1 MESTTAFTAEEPPR
15 ISRREADKVYISPWP
30 KHQNLGVWQSDLI
43 KSVCLAANDGDRAAW
58 EAWLQPA
65 LRQNPDIDALN
76 DSGGQRFQSIDAKL
90 SIALSNVISQA
101 GDVAR
106 HVAIKLRLRTQA
118 SNRRATFVIG
128 REILA
133 MILEHFR
140 TPGQRETAFTM
151 EHIIQS
157 RYLGD
162 ANIETFYE
170 KWMEI
175 VSNMMPEDVP
185 QDDWLRDALYKKIRN
200 SNLMMYDIKQYE
212 SWLEGDPRR
221 TYQYL
226 INAIERH
233 IARIREDKH
242 VAAREKYAR
251 DFAGGGRPT
260 APTPTAPAP
269 PDANAKAK
277 AKANAKEK
285 AAPKPKAKSDAA
297 PVLPS
302 PQPKQHAKGKG
313 QGRKGKSKSRSAS
326 PRDKKKIP
334 CHFHFIKKS
343 CRKGKDCEYSHDQK
357 TFDASKSGGHG
368 KGGGKTPRGQS
379 PANKTKKIDEPCW
392 HWAKGKCRYGDKC
405 NKRHD
410 AHLFNTAPNTESPSS
425 KAAPALLYD
434 DSDVDEPPF
443 MIASN
448 VVKKKVKFNPQ
459 KDEVHIYEKKDYVK
473 SSRKSQTHSKGHN
486 KLGKTTDEVRKD
498 EQWAYSC
505 RLARSRG
512 KAMAIILDEKYDFR
526 DIDEVL
532 IIVGPSLDIVIR
544 IEHDD
549 DDITREVF
557 TENYVQHID
566 GRYGKRDNV
575 MCITVPVEEQ
585 DKRFIMD
592 SGSGHDL
599 ISAKKIDRMD
609 LPTYDDMVVNFHT
622 ANGVTSSTKRSDIK
636 FEAFDEP
643 AQVHILE
650 DTPSVMSMG
659 KRCIDLGY
667 SFIWP
672 SGKTPYMIDSNGDII
687 EMTVRDYIP
696 YINIDQKKKKGTP
709 SKISKIL
716 NVIGDEC
723 STSEGENMM
732 IIDGESGDELE
743 DLTDI
748 VRRSDSKSSKKAKV
762 KKVKRK
768 KKKTLSEV
776 AVGSD
781 PDYIEEMA
789 CHDVDDEPDDHGDEY
804 AEFDDDEYEPSIG
817 PDAEEGE
824 HDVEIEEIPE
834 GEAREDDDDVI
845 DVDEEDGGVRLSK
858 RGTLKNEARSKLHL
872 LTHRYKNPYCESCVR
887 AKMKHRKTFR
897 GAFQRKL
904 TKFGDL
910 ITFDYVDN
918 RRIAEQDY
926 GDDKTIF
933 VIRDRYTGMLQSYP
947 SARKDTDAVIR
958 AVKQFMGRRKIREA
972 YSDDA
977 PQFDKAMKALKIPMD
992 TSLAGKTKHNSLA
1005 ERTNQFVLVATTTC
1019 LLEAGI
1025 PPCSWMYAIRCVSH
1039 LLNIEPNDD
1048 EVSSWCKLHGEEFKG
1063 KMIPFGALVYFKPSD
1078 ARGRE
1083 QQHKFDP
1090 MGIPGVFAGYS
1101 LGPGLHWSRK
1111 YRVWALCDWTK
1122 QNLAYD
1128 AEKPIAKLRTPHYT
1142 EKVELKEPLEFPCKA
1157 EYERINV
1164 TIEGLKVKDRLDGN
1178 SEMLPP
1184 PPPDDDDDDD
1194 DGGGDDG
1201 GQPSSKALPEKSEG
1215 EREAERLLG
1224 RFDSPARMGPPGIDK
1239 PAHPDLDIP
1248 EGGPEHYSVGKA
1260 GDGIVYL
1267 NDDGEWV
1274 KLNARGHPYRI
1285 DERGRR
1291 RISSTTRPSKYSP
1304 EEWRKISP
1312 DVRKSIAK
1320 AEEKKAEAEVEKK
1333 KSDALI
1339 KAREEKKKKKEDKK
1353 SSKSKPKGEGDD
1365 HITGVAKPQDH
1376 VCKGK
1381 VFQFGKTSST
1391 PIGSGTNNSHETL
1404 SSSSDTD
1411 VPADDDFIIE
1421 WDEWSEVE
1429 SGRGPKATWHN
1440 EHMYDF
1446 SQGKVVATATL
1457 HDTEPNV
1464 HEPSNQNTNFHSFP
1478 CMPCI
1483 HQHDHHRDKI
1493 ATNDGGININKM
1505 FNTAVARPVARKEM
1519 MENEEA
1525 RKAMRKE
1532 GLGQHAAGV
1541 YDFSV
1546 VREYDDVVR
1555 EAKRN
1560 GTEVHM
1566 ARIHGICVEKNYQL
1580 PKGNPSRKFK
1590 GRGVLLGNQVKNQF
1604 WEAAFFQDL
1613 GNSPATFEASR
1624 WADFYGCLPG
1634 HGVKLADAIQAYIQ
1648 AVLTGPPCWVELPE
1662 DAWPDD
1668 IDFRKYRRPVVRLV
1682 KALYGHPDSGTMWEQ
1697 HCDRKVRELDFV
1709 PVGEEWPSMYFH
1721 KKLQLL
1727 LVIYVDDLK
1736 LAGPEE
1742 NLTKGWEML
1751 RSKLNIEPETDLGL
1765 YLGCI
1770 LSKGFSKLHD
1780 GTPVS
1785 TMTYDMEGLLKL
1797 SVERYLEIVGK
1808 DTKLKHVSTPSLPE
1822 ETKRHK
1828 SRAPCSGDPKKKVSC
1843 PWCSHEFDPD
1853 APEFY

>member
-1 MESTTAFTAEEPPR
+1 M
-15 ISRREADKVYISPWP
+15 YISPWP

-118 SNRRATFVIG
+118 SNRRATFVMG

-434 DSDVDEPPF
+434 DNDVDEPPF

-532 IIVGPSLDIVIR
+532 TIVGPSLDIVIR

-575 MCITVPVEEQ
+575 MCITVPVEER

-643 AQVHILE
+643 AQAHILE

-716 NVIGDEC
+716 NIIGDEC
-723 STSEGENMM
+723 STSEGENVMV
-732 IIDGESGDELE
+732 IDGESGDELE

-762 KKVKRK
+762 KKVRRK
-768 KKKTLSEV
+768 KDKTLPEV

-789 CHDVDDEPDDHGDEY
+789 CHDDDEPDDRGDEY

-824 HDVEIEEIPE
+824 YDVEIEEIPE

-872 LTHRYKNPYCESCVR
+872 LTHRCKNPYCESCVR

-992 TSLAGKTKHNSLA
+992 TSLAGKPS
-1005 ERTNQFVLVATTTC
+1005 TTPLQRGPT
-1019 LLEAGI
+1019 
-1025 PPCSWMYAIRCVSH
+1025 
-1039 LLNIEPNDD
+1039 
-1048 EVSSWCKLHGEEFKG
+1048 SSCW
-1063 KMIPFGALVYFKPSD
+1063 
-1078 ARGRE
+1078 
-1083 QQHKFDP
+1083 QQ
-1090 MGIPGVFAGYS
+1090 
-1101 LGPGLHWSRK
+1101 
-1111 YRVWALCDWTK
+1111 
-1122 QNLAYD
+1122 
-1128 AEKPIAKLRTPHYT
+1128 LRH
-1142 EKVELKEPLEFPCKA
+1142 
-1157 EYERINV
+1157 
-1164 TIEGLKVKDRLDGN
+1164 
-1178 SEMLPP
+1178 
-1184 PPPDDDDDDD
+1184 
-1194 DGGGDDG
+1194 
-1201 GQPSSKALPEKSEG
+1201 
-1215 EREAERLLG
+1215 
-1224 RFDSPARMGPPGIDK
+1224 
-1239 PAHPDLDIP
+1239 
-1248 EGGPEHYSVGKA
+1248 
-1260 GDGIVYL
+1260 VYL
-1267 NDDGEWV
+1267 RPAFLHVFGCTLLDVSVTCSTSNPMMMRSVLGASFMG
-1274 KLNARGHPYRI
+1274 KNSR
-1285 DERGRR
+1285 ER
-1291 RISSTTRPSKYSP
+1291 
-1304 EEWRKISP
+1304 
-1312 DVRKSIAK
+1312 
-1320 AEEKKAEAEVEKK
+1320 
-1333 KSDALI
+1333 
-1339 KAREEKKKKKEDKK
+1339 
-1353 SSKSKPKGEGDD
+1353 
-1365 HITGVAKPQDH
+1365 
-1376 VCKGK
+1376 
-1381 VFQFGKTSST
+1381 
-1391 PIGSGTNNSHETL
+1391 
-1404 SSSSDTD
+1404 
-1411 VPADDDFIIE
+1411 
-1421 WDEWSEVE
+1421 
-1429 SGRGPKATWHN
+1429 
-1440 EHMYDF
+1440 
-1446 SQGKVVATATL
+1446 
-1457 HDTEPNV
+1457 
-1464 HEPSNQNTNFHSFP
+1464 
-1478 CMPCI
+1478 
-1483 HQHDHHRDKI
+1483 
-1493 ATNDGGININKM
+1493 
-1505 FNTAVARPVARKEM
+1505 
-1519 MENEEA
+1519 
-1525 RKAMRKE
+1525 
-1532 GLGQHAAGV
+1532 
-1541 YDFSV
+1541 
-1546 VREYDDVVR
+1546 
-1555 EAKRN
+1555 
-1560 GTEVHM
+1560 
-1566 ARIHGICVEKNYQL
+1566 
-1580 PKGNPSRKFK
+1580 
-1590 GRGVLLGNQVKNQF
+1590 
-1604 WEAAFFQDL
+1604 
-1613 GNSPATFEASR
+1613 
-1624 WADFYGCLPG
+1624 
-1634 HGVKLADAIQAYIQ
+1634 
-1648 AVLTGPPCWVELPE
+1648 
-1662 DAWPDD
+1662 
-1668 IDFRKYRRPVVRLV
+1668 
-1682 KALYGHPDSGTMWEQ
+1682 
-1697 HCDRKVRELDFV
+1697 
-1709 PVGEEWPSMYFH
+1709 
-1721 KKLQLL
+1721 
-1727 LVIYVDDLK
+1727 
-1736 LAGPEE
+1736 
-1742 NLTKGWEML
+1742 
-1751 RSKLNIEPETDLGL
+1751 
-1765 YLGCI
+1765 
-1770 LSKGFSKLHD
+1770 
-1780 GTPVS
+1780 
-1785 TMTYDMEGLLKL
+1785 
-1797 SVERYLEIVGK
+1797 
-1808 DTKLKHVSTPSLPE
+1808 
-1822 ETKRHK
+1822 
-1828 SRAPCSGDPKKKVSC
+1828 
-1843 PWCSHEFDPD
+1843 
-1853 APEFY
+1853 

>member
-1 MESTTAFTAEEPPR
+1 MNSGHILVDLPEVVEKQWLSFWMR
-15 ISRREADKVYISPWP
+15 SMISVT
-30 KHQNLGVWQSDLI
+30 LT
-43 KSVCLAANDGDRAAW
+43 KS
-58 EAWLQPA
+58 
-65 LRQNPDIDALN
+65 
-76 DSGGQRFQSIDAKL
+76 L
-90 SIALSNVISQA
+90 SLL
-101 GDVAR
+101 D
-106 HVAIKLRLRTQA
+106 
-118 SNRRATFVIG
+118 
-128 REILA
+128 
-133 MILEHFR
+133 
-140 TPGQRETAFTM
+140 
-151 EHIIQS
+151 
-157 RYLGD
+157 
-162 ANIETFYE
+162 
-170 KWMEI
+170 
-175 VSNMMPEDVP
+175 
-185 QDDWLRDALYKKIRN
+185 
-200 SNLMMYDIKQYE
+200 
-212 SWLEGDPRR
+212 
-221 TYQYL
+221 
-226 INAIERH
+226 
-233 IARIREDKH
+233 
-242 VAAREKYAR
+242 
-251 DFAGGGRPT
+251 
-260 APTPTAPAP
+260 
-269 PDANAKAK
+269 
-277 AKANAKEK
+277 
-285 AAPKPKAKSDAA
+285 
-297 PVLPS
+297 
-302 PQPKQHAKGKG
+302 
-313 QGRKGKSKSRSAS
+313 
-326 PRDKKKIP
+326 
-334 CHFHFIKKS
+334 
-343 CRKGKDCEYSHDQK
+343 
-357 TFDASKSGGHG
+357 
-368 KGGGKTPRGQS
+368 
-379 PANKTKKIDEPCW
+379 
-392 HWAKGKCRYGDKC
+392 
-405 NKRHD
+405 
-410 AHLFNTAPNTESPSS
+410 HLW
-425 KAAPALLYD
+425 
-434 DSDVDEPPF
+434 
-443 MIASN
+443 
-448 VVKKKVKFNPQ
+448 
-459 KDEVHIYEKKDYVK
+459 
-473 SSRKSQTHSKGHN
+473 
-486 KLGKTTDEVRKD
+486 TDH
-498 EQWAYSC
+498 
-505 RLARSRG
+505 
-512 KAMAIILDEKYDFR
+512 
-526 DIDEVL
+526 
-532 IIVGPSLDIVIR
+532 R

-549 DDITREVF
+549 DGITREVF

-575 MCITVPVEEQ
+575 MCITVPVEER

-609 LPTYDDMVVNFHT
+609 LPTYDDVVVNFHT

-643 AQVHILE
+643 AQAHILE

-659 KRCIDLGY
+659 KRCVDLGY

-672 SGKTPYMIDSNGDII
+672 SGKTPYMIDPNGDII
-687 EMTVRDYIP
+687 DMTVRDYIP
-696 YINIDQKKKKGTP
+696 YINIDQKKKKGTS
-709 SKISKIL
+709 SKIAKIL
-716 NVIGDEC
+716 NIISDER

-732 IIDGESGDELE
+732 VIDGESGDELE

-762 KKVKRK
+762 KKVRRK
-768 KKKTLSEV
+768 KDKTLPEV

-789 CHDVDDEPDDHGDEY
+789 CHDDEPDDRGDEY

-933 VIRDRYTGMLQSYP
+933 VIRDRYTGMSQSYP

-1025 PPCSWMYAIRCVSH
+1025 PPCFWMYAIRCVSH

-1078 ARGRE
+1078 ARARE

-1142 EKVELKEPLEFPCKA
+1142 EKVELKEPLGLPCKA

-1178 SEMLPP
+1178 SEMLP

-1339 KAREEKKKKKEDKK
+1339 KVREEKKKKKEDKK

-1376 VCKGK
+1376 ARKGK

-1391 PIGSGTNNSHETL
+1391 PIGSGIDNNHETL

-1457 HDTEPNV
+1457 HDTGPNV
-1464 HEPSNQNTNFHSFP
+1464 HEPSNQNTNVHSFP

-1532 GLGQHAAGV
+1532 WLGQHAAGV

-1668 IDFRKYRRPVVRLV
+1668 IDFRKFRRPVVRLV

-1770 LSKGFSKLHD
+1770 LSKGSSKLHD

-1797 SVERYLEIVGK
+1797 SVERYLDIVGK

-1822 ETKRHK
+1822 ETKKHK
-1828 SRAPCSGDPKKKVSC
+1828 SRAPCPGNPKKKVSC

-1853 APEFY
+1853 APEFYKPGTTGEDVSPGESARGALAPHAASVLMKLLYAARIARFDLLRSINSLARNVTKWTVDDDAKLYHLMCYVNSSLSKRMTGWVGNKFDDLSLSLFADADFAGCAQTLRSTSGSHMHIQGKQTRFPLSGGSKRQGCVSHSTPEAEIVAADVTLRTMGLPALSIWETLTGRSPKLLFHDDNQGMIGVVRSGRNPTMRHLERTHGIAITSLHEHFTRENYVLMYEVTLKWPRTSTPKDSRTPCHGRELACLLIYWTLVTSFRRNCSTWSHRLPMSTPRFAKFSKPKLMMYQIFLILKFLFYHLKCIRRGFLARNRYNNYPVWTLFWSLRRRPISENVQAVCHYPKIVYAALGY

>member
-1 MESTTAFTAEEPPR
+1 M
-15 ISRREADKVYISPWP
+15 D
-30 KHQNLGVWQSDLI
+30 
-43 KSVCLAANDGDRAAW
+43 
-58 EAWLQPA
+58 
-65 LRQNPDIDALN
+65 
-76 DSGGQRFQSIDAKL
+76 
-90 SIALSNVISQA
+90 
-101 GDVAR
+101 
-106 HVAIKLRLRTQA
+106 
-118 SNRRATFVIG
+118 
-128 REILA
+128 
-133 MILEHFR
+133 
-140 TPGQRETAFTM
+140 
-151 EHIIQS
+151 
-157 RYLGD
+157 
-162 ANIETFYE
+162 
-170 KWMEI
+170 
-175 VSNMMPEDVP
+175 
-185 QDDWLRDALYKKIRN
+185 
-200 SNLMMYDIKQYE
+200 
-212 SWLEGDPRR
+212 GDPRR

-226 INAIERH
+226 INVIERH

-326 PRDKKKIP
+326 PREKKKIP

-343 CRKGKDCEYSHDQK
+343 CKKGKDCEYSHDQK
-357 TFDASKSGGHG
+357 TFDASKSGGYG

-425 KAAPALLYD
+425 KAAPALLHD

-448 VVKKKVKFNPQ
+448 VMKKKVKFSPQ
-459 KDEVHIYEKKDYVK
+459 KDEVHVYEKKDYVK
-473 SSRKSQTHSKGHN
+473 SSRKSQTYSKGHN
-486 KLGKTTDEVRKD
+486 KLGRTTDEVRKD

-512 KAMAIILDEKYDFR
+512 KAMAIILDEKYGYS

-532 IIVGPSLDIVIR
+532 IIVGPTLDIMIR
-544 IEHDD
+544 IEYEDD
-549 DDITREVF
+549 DVTREVF

-566 GRYGKRDNV
+566 GRYGQRDNI
-575 MCITVPVEEQ
+575 MCITVPVEER

-599 ISAKKIDRMD
+599 ISAKKVDRMD
-609 LPTYDDMVVNFHT
+609 LPTYDDAVVNFHT

-643 AQVHILE
+643 AQAHILE
-650 DTPSVMSMG
+650 DTPSAMSMG
-659 KRCIDLGY
+659 KRCVDLGY

-672 SGKTPYMIDSNGDII
+672 SGKTPYMIDPNGDII

-696 YINIDQKKKKGTP
+696 YINIDQKKKKGTS
-709 SKISKIL
+709 SKIAKIL
-716 NVIGDEC
+716 NIISDEC
-723 STSEGENMM
+723 STSEGESMM
-732 IIDGESGDELE
+732 VIDGESGDELE

-748 VRRSDSKSSKKAKV
+748 TDIVRRSDGKSSKKAKV
-762 KKVKRK
+762 RRIKRK
-768 KKKTLSEV
+768 KNKTLPEV

-781 PDYIEEMA
+781 PDYVEELA
-789 CHDVDDEPDDHGDEY
+789 SYDDEPDDRGDEY
-804 AEFDDDEYEPSIG
+804 AEFDDDDGYDPSLG

-1025 PPCSWMYAIRCVSH
+1025 PPCFWMYAIRCVSH

-1063 KMIPFGALVYFKPSD
+1063 KMIPFGAIVYFKPSD
-1078 ARGRE
+1078 ARARE

-1101 LGPGLHWSRK
+1101 LWPGLHWSRK

-1128 AEKPIAKLRTPHYT
+1128 SGKPIAKLRTPHYT

-1194 DGGGDDG
+1194 DDGGDGG
-1201 GQPSSKALPEKSEG
+1201 GQPSSKVPPDKSEG
-1215 EREAERLLG
+1215 ELEAERLLG

-1239 PAHPDLDIP
+1239 PAHPDLAIP

-1274 KLNARGHPYRI
+1274 KLNSRGHPYRI

-1304 EEWRKISP
+1304 EEWRKMSP
-1312 DVRKSIAK
+1312 DVRKGIAK
-1320 AEEKKAEAEVEKK
+1320 AEEKKVEAEVEKK

-1339 KAREEKKKKKEDKK
+1339 KAREEKKKKKEEKK
-1353 SSKSKPKGEGDD
+1353 SSKSKPKGDEDD

-1376 VCKGK
+1376 VRRGK
-1381 VFQFGKTSST
+1381 VFQFGKTSLT
-1391 PIGSGTNNSHETL
+1391 PIGSGTNANYGAF

-1411 VPADDDFIIE
+1411 VPADDDFLID

-1457 HDTEPNV
+1457 HDAGSNV
-1464 HEPSNQNTNFHSFP
+1464 HEPSNQSTNFHSFP

-1493 ATNDGGININKM
+1493 ITNDGGININKM

-1532 GLGQHAAGV
+1532 WLGQHAAGV

-1546 VREYDDVVR
+1546 VTKYDDVVR
-1555 EAKRN
+1555 EAKKN
-1560 GTEVHM
+1560 GTEVHV

-1668 IDFRKYRRPVVRLV
+1668 IDFRKFRRPVVRLV

-1742 NLTKGWEML
+1742 NLTKGW
-1751 RSKLNIEPETDLGL
+1751 RC
-1765 YLGCI
+1765 YA
-1770 LSKGFSKLHD
+1770 LS
-1780 GTPVS
+1780 
-1785 TMTYDMEGLLKL
+1785 
-1797 SVERYLEIVGK
+1797 
-1808 DTKLKHVSTPSLPE
+1808 
-1822 ETKRHK
+1822 
-1828 SRAPCSGDPKKKVSC
+1828 
-1843 PWCSHEFDPD
+1843 
-1853 APEFY
+1853 

>member
-1 MESTTAFTAEEPPR
+1 M
-15 ISRREADKVYISPWP
+15 
-30 KHQNLGVWQSDLI
+30 
-43 KSVCLAANDGDRAAW
+43 
-58 EAWLQPA
+58 
-65 LRQNPDIDALN
+65 
-76 DSGGQRFQSIDAKL
+76 
-90 SIALSNVISQA
+90 
-101 GDVAR
+101 
-106 HVAIKLRLRTQA
+106 
-118 SNRRATFVIG
+118 G

-140 TPGQRETAFTM
+140 TPGQRETACTM

-185 QDDWLRDALYKKIRN
+185 QDGWLRDALYKKIRN

-425 KAAPALLYD
+425 KAAPALLHD

-459 KDEVHIYEKKDYVK
+459 KDEVHVYEKKDYVK
-473 SSRKSQTHSKGHN
+473 SSRKSQTYSKGHN
-486 KLGKTTDEVRKD
+486 KLGKTTDEIRKD

-532 IIVGPSLDIVIR
+532 IIVGPTLDIMIR
-544 IEHDD
+544 IEHGD

-575 MCITVPVEEQ
+575 MCITVPVEER

-599 ISAKKIDRMD
+599 KSAKKIDRMD
-609 LPTYDDMVVNFHT
+609 LPTYDDVVVNFHT

-643 AQVHILE
+643 AQAHILE

-659 KRCIDLGY
+659 KRCVDLGY

-672 SGKTPYMIDSNGDII
+672 SGKTPYMIASNGDII

-696 YINIDQKKKKGTP
+696 YINIDQKKKGTS

-716 NVIGDEC
+716 NIISDEC

-732 IIDGESGDELE
+732 VIDGESGDEME

-748 VRRSDSKSSKKAKV
+748 VRRSDSKSSRKGKIRKA
-762 KKVKRK
+762 K
-768 KKKTLSEV
+768 KKKSKIMPEV

-781 PDYIEEMA
+781 HGHIEELA
-789 CHDVDDEPDDHGDEY
+789 GYDDEPDDRGDEY

-858 RGTLKNEARSKLHL
+858 RGTLKNEGRSKLHL

-926 GDDKTIF
+926 GDDKNIF

-1025 PPCSWMYAIRCVSH
+1025 PPCFWMYAIRCVSH

-1078 ARGRE
+1078 ARARE

-1184 PPPDDDDDDD
+1184 PPDDDDDDDD
-1194 DGGGDDG
+1194 DGGNDG
-1201 GQPSSKALPEKSEG
+1201 GQPSSKVLPEKSEG

-1260 GDGIVYL
+1260 GDGTVYL

-1274 KLNARGHPYRI
+1274 KLNSRGHPYRI

-1291 RISSTTRPSKYSP
+1291 RIPSTTRPSKYSP

-1353 SSKSKPKGEGDD
+1353 SSKSKPKGEEDD

-1376 VCKGK
+1376 VRKGK

-1391 PIGSGTNNSHETL
+1391 PIGSGTNTSHEAL

-1411 VPADDDFIIE
+1411 VPADDNFLID

-1429 SGRGPKATWHN
+1429 SGRGPKATWHD

-1457 HDTEPNV
+1457 HDTGPNV
-1464 HEPSNQNTNFHSFP
+1464 HEPSSQNTIFHSFP

-1532 GLGQHAAGV
+1532 WLGQHAAGV

-1668 IDFRKYRRPVVRLV
+1668 IDFRKFRRPVVRLV

-1709 PVGEEWPSMYFH
+1709 PVG
-1721 KKLQLL
+1721 
-1727 LVIYVDDLK
+1727 
-1736 LAGPEE
+1736 
-1742 NLTKGWEML
+1742 
-1751 RSKLNIEPETDLGL
+1751 
-1765 YLGCI
+1765 
-1770 LSKGFSKLHD
+1770 
-1780 GTPVS
+1780 
-1785 TMTYDMEGLLKL
+1785 
-1797 SVERYLEIVGK
+1797 
-1808 DTKLKHVSTPSLPE
+1808 
-1822 ETKRHK
+1822 
-1828 SRAPCSGDPKKKVSC
+1828 
-1843 PWCSHEFDPD
+1843 
-1853 APEFY
+1853 